1 MLAVQIL
8 SLLAVALPVLASHDD
23 TSFGLD
29 KRSLQREASARIALA
44 RARAARKAKRS
55 VETDSE
61 NLATRNFEQAYAAVG
76 LTRRDFDDHVES
88 SVLSKRSQPRF
99 RCTVGRERNAQAN
112 ADAFCVRNYRGKVV
126 YDPKVAIVKCDQVCT
141 ISCPAGYTA
150 QVSDKATA
158 CIKNVD
164 KCKGKT
170 CPKSA
175 NGVTGCANGVCTL
188 QCTTRGYTLNKAKTA
203 CLSLGTDPA
212 NCGGEGKKCDA
223 SYDGKYAAA
232 CVTAQCTLACPSGFI
247 AGTNRRRQKTCV
259 KA

>member
-8 SLLAVALPVLASHDD
+8 SLLAVALPVLASHDG

-55 VETDSE
+55 VESDSD
-61 NLATRNFEQAYAAVG
+61 NLATRNFEEAYAAVG
-76 LTRRDFDDHVES
+76 LTRRDFEDHMES

-99 RCTVGRERNAQAN
+99 RCFVGRERNAQAN
-112 ADAFCVRNYRGKVV
+112 ANAQCVRHYRNRVT
-126 YDPKVAIVKCDQVCT
+126 YDPKVAVVKCNQVCT
-141 ISCPAGYTA
+141 ITCPFGYTTRMT
-150 QVSDKATA
+150 DKATV
-158 CIKNVD
+158 CVKNVD

-170 CPKSA
+170 CPKSP
-175 NGVTGCANGVCTL
+175 NGVSGCANGKCTL
-188 QCTTRGYTLNKAKTA
+188 QCTTRGYTLNKAQNA
-203 CLSLGTDPA
+203 CIALGCDPS
-212 NCGGEGKKCDA
+212 NCGREGSKCDA
-223 SYDGKYAAA
+223 SYDQKYAAT
-232 CVTAQCTLACPSGFI
+232 CIVGRCSLNCPRGFK